1 MFENNC
7 FAVLLSFWIASVDD
21 LCPRQTHALNTH
33 THTHTHTA
41 IDGEDEL
48 VRNYVDISVAVATPE
63 G

>member
-1 MFENNC
+1 M
-7 FAVLLSFWIASVDD
+7 VLLSFWVASVDD
-21 LCPRQTHALNTH
+21 LCPRQTHALNTHTRTH

>member
-1 MFENNC
+1 MN
-7 FAVLLSFWIASVDD
+7 
-21 LCPRQTHALNTH
+21 THTHTHTHTNARVHTQIH

-48 VRNYVDISVAVATPE
+48 VRNFVDISVAVATPE

>member
-1 MFENNC
+1 MPSADACIE
-7 FAVLLSFWIASVDD
+7 
-21 LCPRQTHALNTH
+21 H

>member
-1 MFENNC
+1 MPSADACIEHTHTHTH
-7 FAVLLSFWIASVDD
+7 
-21 LCPRQTHALNTH
+21 THAQTRA
-33 THTHTHTA
+33 HTHTHTA